1 MLASTIER
9 ELTPLD
15 DSRYPWSTRC
25 RGGGQSTAQEEDETM
40 MVKPKGWTE
49 DAYGN
54 DVYRCEECGLDFIE
68 GFNDELAMCDEC
80 AEEAE

>member
-1 MLASTIER
+1 MR
-9 ELTPLD
+9 
-15 DSRYPWSTRC
+15 
-25 RGGGQSTAQEEDETM
+25 
-40 MVKPKGWTE
+40 E

-54 DVYRCEECGLDFIE
+54 EVYRCEECGLDFIE